1 MIVISLN
8 AISVVVGGG
17 VVGEVGAKC
26 GGRNGVGLDS
36 RGENSRCTGMY
47 GGVPEKYT
55 GPAVV
60 MLVTA
65 AVLRKVRV
73 CVDCH
78 QWERNTPIAI
88 VMPVVRPV

>member
-17 VVGEVGAKC
+17 VVDEVGAKC

-36 RGENSRCTGMY
+36 RGENSRCTGMC
-47 GGVPEKYT
+47 GGVPEYT

-78 QWERNTPIAI
+78 QLERNTPIAI